1 MQMEM
6 VLKMKMKQNLRLEI
20 CDADADSER
29 NDANVD
35 AQVTSLSKWDSLV
48 GEEGLLKPS
57 ERPVVLNRSTFQ
69 LCPILSTI
77 VYFCPLWSIYTHCFY
92 FCLIVTI
99 FVCTSQVRD
108 QSMVFSKILQNRK
121 AL

>member
-1 MQMEM
+1 MMLM
-6 VLKMKMKQNLRLEI
+6 PILRETMLMLM
-20 CDADADSER
+20 
-29 NDANVD
+29 
-35 AQVTSLSKWDSLV
+35 QVTSLSKWDSLV

-99 FVCTSQVRD
+99 FVCTSQVIND
-108 QSMVFSKILQNRK
+108 LLQNLTKPKSSLR
-121 AL
+121 

>member
-69 LCPILSTI
+69 LCPICPRLS
-77 VYFCPLWSIYTHCFY
+77 
-92 FCLIVTI
+92 I
-99 FVCTSQVRD
+99 FVHCGPFIPTVSTFV
-108 QSMVFSKILQNRK
+108 
-121 AL
+121 